1 MKKIISALVL
11 GAVAAGFAAADIS
24 IAANYRNGIDV
35 FKYLNKGDDGRN
47 VDDYDN
53 VYIDSGYA
61 HSDPTYNLFNL
72 TGWNGG
78 KDNVALKASGDVFNF
93 AATIQPTIAGD
104 AVAFHI
110 MTIGAEVGNF
120 TFKTGWNGDG
130 VMNYRAKKDAD
141 AGNEEGAVFETYKL
155 GSAFT
160 GSDAICVNN
169 QVSFNTKRNFYAQA
183 GYAFV
188 FNDKANMQVAAT
200 IMSDR
205 QWDNPSVAAWDNNPG
220 WGVFVQP
227 KVKGVFDAEVFA
239 KGYQDKGDK
248 QTLIFGA
255 YGKPLGISRLAD
267 GGIGGSV
274 RLYDGKLEEWN
285 VDLRLYFEV
294 NDKLT
299 ITTHNKFAK
308 LVRNA
313 DHSKATTD
321 GASVGQLAKSL
332 TAMSSSQVL
341 WDMVAARYKVNKTVT
356 LIGTVGQLTDLDRG
370 FNNGRESADGT
381 QIFVHPHAQF
391 YANGKI
397 SVVAG
402 VLFGAGG
409 IGADKGANKDVD
421 FLVNVPVLLR
431 VKF

>member
-72 TGWNGG
+72 TGWNSG
-78 KDNVALKASGDVFNF
+78 KDSVSLKASGDVFNF
-93 AATIQPTIAGD
+93 ATTLQPTTGSNNNI
-104 AVAFHI
+104 VFHI

-130 VMNYRAKKDAD
+130 VMNYRTKKDAD
-141 AGNEEGAVFETYKL
+141 AGNEEGGVFETFKL

-169 QVSFNTKRNFYAQA
+169 QVSFNTGRNFYAQA

-188 FNDKANMQVAAT
+188 FSDSANMQVSAT

-205 QWDNPSVAAWDNNPG
+205 QWDNPSLARWDNNPG

-227 KVKGVFDAEVFA
+227 KVKGIFDAEVFA

-308 LVRNA
+308 LVRNT

-321 GASVGQLAKSL
+321 GAGVGTLAKSL
-332 TAMSSSQVL
+332 TGFNSSQVL

-370 FNNGRESADGT
+370 FNNGRDSADGT
-381 QIFVHPHAQF
+381 QVFVHPHAQF

-402 VLFGAGG
+402 VLFAAGG
-409 IGADKGANKDVD
+409 IGADEGANKDVD
-421 FLVNVPVLLR
+421 FLV
-431 VKF
+431 

>member
-11 GAVAAGFAAADIS
+11 GAAAAGFVAADIS

-35 FKYLNKGDDGRN
+35 FKYVNKGLDGR
-47 VDDYDN
+47 VTDDYGN
-53 VYIDSGYA
+53 VYLDSGYVD
-61 HSDPTYNLFNL
+61 SGTTKSLLNL
-72 TGWNGG
+72 TGWNSG
-78 KDNVALKASGDVFNF
+78 KDSVSLNASGDVFSYK
-93 AATIQPTIAGD
+93 ATLQPTIGSD
-104 AVAFHI
+104 SIVFHI
-110 MTIGAEVGNF
+110 MEIGAEAGNF
-120 TFKTGWNGDG
+120 TFKAGWNGDG

-141 AGNEEGAVFETYKL
+141 AGNEEGKVFESFKL
-155 GSAFT
+155 GSAFGT
-160 GSDAICVNN
+160 DAACSNN
-169 QVSFNTKRNFYAQA
+169 QVSFNTGRNFYAQA

-188 FNDKANMQVAAT
+188 FSDDANLQVKAA

-205 QWDNPSVAAWDNNPG
+205 KWDNPGIATWNNNPG
-220 WGVFVQP
+220 WSVFAMP

-239 KGYQDKGDK
+239 KGYQDAKDK

-313 DHSKATTD
+313 DHNKATTD
-321 GASVGQLAKSL
+321 GASTYALAGL
-332 TAMSSSQVL
+332 TAPKSSQAL
-341 WDMVAARYKVNKTVT
+341 WDMVSARYKVNKTVT
-356 LIGTVGQLTDLDRG
+356 LVGTAGQLTDLDRG
-370 FNNGRESADGT
+370 FNQGRDSADGT
-381 QIFVHPHAQF
+381 IVYVHPHAQF

-402 VLFGAGG
+402 VLFAAGG
-409 IGADKGANKDVD
+409 IGADEGANKDVD

>member
-11 GAVAAGFAAADIS
+11 GAAAGFAAADIS

-35 FKYLNKGDDGRN
+35 FKYVNKGLDGR
-47 VDDYDN
+47 VLDEYGN
-53 VYIDSGYA
+53 VYPDSGYV
-61 HSDPTYNLFNL
+61 DNPTTKSLFNL
-72 TGWNGG
+72 TGWNSG
-78 KDNVALKASGDVFNF
+78 KDSVTLNASGDVFSYK
-93 AATIQPTIAGD
+93 ATLQPTAGSS
-104 AVAFHI
+104 AIVFHI
-110 MTIGAEVGNF
+110 MEIGAEAGNF
-120 TFKTGWNGDG
+120 TFKAGWNGDG

-141 AGNEEGAVFETYKL
+141 AGNEEGGVFETYKL
-155 GSAFT
+155 GSLFS

-169 QVSFNTKRNFYAQA
+169 QVSFNTGRNFYAQA

-188 FNDKANMQVAAT
+188 FSDSANLQVKAA

-205 QWDNPSVAAWDNNPG
+205 KWDNPSDAIWNNNPG
-220 WGVFVQP
+220 WSVFAMP

-255 YGKPLGISRLAD
+255 YGKPLGISHLAD

-313 DHSKATTD
+313 DHTKATTD
-321 GASVGQLAKSL
+321 GLVVSAIGKGLSNIN
-332 TAMSSSQVL
+332 SSQAL

-370 FNNGRESADGT
+370 FNDGRESADGT
-381 QIFVHPHAQF
+381 LVYVHPHAQF

-409 IGADKGANKDVD
+409 IGAAEKANKDVD